1 MSIFPGMNT
10 SFLLAGLNQSD
21 SSTVQALVLKAES
34 TFSRFNAESEITK
47 INQLAGQWVN
57 ISPQTFT
64 LLEDSVSA
72 YKETE
77 GLFNPFLGETMHVL
91 GYNRSFE
98 TLPLAKIPPQ
108 MAKKFHCA
116 SPKIEPL
123 QTDITVHLEFDKE
136 RGMVRL
142 SDVVALDLGGIAKGW
157 IAQYACNQL
166 QLKGVNNGLID
177 AGGDIILWGHDHL
190 DKEWGI
196 GVAHPLDPNI
206 EIASLWFDK
215 MTAIA
220 TSSTIKRRWQ
230 QPNTCI
236 VHHIVDPRT
245 RLPSASDLIQV
256 TVLARDLIIAE
267 QYTKCLLILGSRT
280 GFPWIQNKRPDVA
293 YLAVRNDGSILTS
306 ENLRWYCTDL
316 EVMTYA

>member
-21 SSTVQALVLKAES
+21 SAAVKALVQKAEC
-34 TFSRFNAESEITK
+34 TFSRFSAESEITN
-47 INQLAGQWVN
+47 INQRRGQWVS

-64 LLEDSVSA
+64 LLEDSVTA
-72 YKETE
+72 YTETE
-77 GLFNPFLGETMHVL
+77 GLFNPFLGEAMHAL

-98 TLPLAKIPPQ
+98 TLPLGEITSGLPGKY
-108 MAKKFHCA
+108 F
-116 SPKIEPL
+116 SKIESL
-123 QTDITVHLEFDKE
+123 TTNITVHLEFDKE

-142 SDVVALDLGGIAKGW
+142 SDLVTLDLGGIAKGW

-166 QLKGVNNGLID
+166 QRRGVNNGLID
-177 AGGDIILWGHDHL
+177 AGGDIILWGQDFL
-190 DKEWGI
+190 DKAWGI
-196 GVAHPLDPNI
+196 DVAHPFDPNI
-206 EIASLWFDK
+206 EIASLWFDT

-230 QPNTCI
+230 QPNHDI
-236 VHHIVDPRT
+236 VHHIIDPRT
-245 RLPSASDLIQV
+245 KRPSASDLIQV

-267 QYTKCLLILGSRT
+267 QYTKCLLILGSET
-280 GFPWIQNKRPDVA
+280 GIPWIKNKRPDIA
-293 YLAVRNDGSILTS
+293 YLAVHKDGSILTS

-316 EVMTYA
+316 EVITHA